1 MSQPEQSRA
10 ANDDASKPQS
20 FELSMRNETLHVPG
34 IEPLDSTMLL
44 KRADHVALESDLE
57 GQPKDR
63 DERSGWFGLARQQRR
78 DIRHMVAPRYTEIH
92 SYCVNN
98 VGNRLSSV
106 YAAVQ
111 RTHEAGEEVPEL
123 NEKLEQTM
131 MRYGQMVC
139 QTQQMLALGQPSNR
153 FMRNFVPV
161 VRARLQNEDTSFLDE
176 PLDDWASLSL
186 QDRLDQLITLI
197 PTTTI
202 GRVLAKPFRSNTE
215 EIGENALDDYHEE
228 AMKFALFTIFSLILG
243 VFTCAP
249 AGIQSLN
256 VVSVVG
262 EVAVY
267 VAFVIVFGWLSLGL
281 LRGFEKSLLSSLA
294 FAALMAT
301 LLRGN
306 N

>member
-1 MSQPEQSRA
+1 MSQPEQPRA
-10 ANDDASKPQS
+10 ANGDASKSQS

-63 DERSGWFGLARQQRR
+63 GMLFYLDFGRWLLRCMVDERSGWFGLARQQRR

-131 MRYGQMVC
+131 MRYGE
-139 QTQQMLALGQPSNR
+139 A
-153 FMRNFVPV
+153 
-161 VRARLQNEDTSFLDE
+161 
-176 PLDDWASLSL
+176 
-186 QDRLDQLITLI
+186 
-197 PTTTI
+197 TI
-202 GRVLAKPFRSNTE
+202 
-215 EIGENALDDYHEE
+215 H
-228 AMKFALFTIFSLILG
+228 
-243 VFTCAP
+243 
-249 AGIQSLN
+249 
-256 VVSVVG
+256 VS
-262 EVAVY
+262 
-267 VAFVIVFGWLSLGL
+267 
-281 LRGFEKSLLSSLA
+281 
-294 FAALMAT
+294 
-301 LLRGN
+301 
-306 N
+306 